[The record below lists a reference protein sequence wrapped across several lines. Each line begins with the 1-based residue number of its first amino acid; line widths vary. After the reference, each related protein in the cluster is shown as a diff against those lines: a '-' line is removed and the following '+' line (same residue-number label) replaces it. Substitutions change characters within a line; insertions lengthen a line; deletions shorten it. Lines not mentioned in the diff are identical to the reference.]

1 MPMAFSVYCLFMYFS
16 NIRYVLRLLIS
27 ISLHI
32 CRCASCRSSSEGSGI
47 PNPAKTSSAEKK
59 VFRPFLRRELVKL
72 LCLAERIIELLP
84 FCVHCLFVKAEEG
97 HLIS

>member
-1 MPMAFSVYCLFMYFS
+1 MAFSVYCLFMYFS

-59 VFRPFLRRELVKL
+59 VFRPFLRRQLVQL
-72 LCLAERIIELLP
+72 LCFAEGVIEFLS
-84 FCVHCLFVKAEEG
+84 FYVHRFFVKAEEG

>member
-1 MPMAFSVYCLFMYFS
+1 MAFSVYCLFMYFS

-59 VFRPFLRRELVKL
+59 VFRPFLRREFVQFLRFV
-72 LCLAERIIELLP
+72 EGIIEFLP